1 MVNEV
6 NKLIY
11 NAIVK
16 YHAVYLPDVGT
27 LSVVRHP
34 ATMSSK
40 NELIPPRFDV
50 ELSLDNRAK
59 SLVDIISAEVA
70 VDKQRAEEIYAR
82 WSDKL
87 HKGGIMVIDRVG
99 TLRNNSF
106 VADADIIKALN
117 ISNQPFRITRKRN
130 YAPLYLLLT
139 LIVLGAL
146 GYGGWRYFD
155 TKQDQIVVE
164 IVAEEQ
170 VMPEVELPLV
180 QDTQPVEIEMIEE
193 EASNNEVIES
203 DWRENEGIRHWVVVG
218 SYSTT
223 ENAERAIADIVK
235 RLPEMQCDYF
245 KLGSMFAV
253 AAFGSADIAE
263 CQEFKNAHS
272 KEFPQSWV
280 YTPKRYR

>member
-40 NELIPPRFDV
+40 NKLIPPRFDV

-106 VADADIIKALN
+106 IADAEIIKALN

-139 LIVLGAL
+139 LVVLGAL

-164 IVAEEQ
+164 IIAEEQ

-193 EASNNEVIES
+193 VSNNEIIES
-203 DWRENEGIRHWVVVG
+203 DWRDKEGIRHWVVVG

-235 RLPEMQCDYF
+235 RLPEMQCNYF

-253 AAFGSADIAE
+253 AAFGSADIVE

>member
-106 VADADIIKALN
+106 VADAEIIKALN

-139 LIVLGAL
+139 LVVFGAL

-155 TKQDQIVVE
+155 TKQDQVVVE

-180 QDTQPVEIEMIEE
+180 QDTQPVEIEMME
-193 EASNNEVIES
+193 EASNNDIIES

-223 ENAERAIADIVK
+223 ENAERAIDDIVK
-235 RLPEMQCDYF
+235 RLPEMQCNYF

-253 AAFGSADIAE
+253 AAFGSADIVE
-263 CQEFKNAHS
+263 CQEFKSAHS
-272 KEFPQSWV
+272 EEFPQSWV

>member
-70 VDKQRAEEIYAR
+70 VDKQRGEEIYAR

-106 VADADIIKALN
+106 VADAEIIKALN

-139 LIVLGAL
+139 LVVLGAL

-155 TKQDQIVVE
+155 TKQDQVVVE

-170 VMPEVELPLV
+170 VMPEVELPTV
-180 QDTQPVEIEMIEE
+180 RDTQP
-193 EASNNEVIES
+193 A
-203 DWRENEGIRHWVVVG
+203 R
-218 SYSTT
+218 
-223 ENAERAIADIVK
+223 
-235 RLPEMQCDYF
+235 
-245 KLGSMFAV
+245 
-253 AAFGSADIAE
+253 
-263 CQEFKNAHS
+263 
-272 KEFPQSWV
+272 
-280 YTPKRYR
+280 

>member
-70 VDKQRAEEIYAR
+70 VDKQRGEEIYAR

-106 VADADIIKALN
+106 VADAEIIKALN

-139 LIVLGAL
+139 LVVLGAL

-155 TKQDQIVVE
+155 TKQDQVVVE

-170 VMPEVELPLV
+170 VMPEVELPTV

-193 EASNNEVIES
+193 EASNNEIIES
-203 DWRENEGIRHWVVVG
+203 DWRDKDGIRHWVVVG

-235 RLPEMQCDYF
+235 RLPEMQCNYF

-253 AAFGSADIAE
+253 AAFGSADIVE

>member
-106 VADADIIKALN
+106 VADAEIIKALN

-139 LIVLGAL
+139 LVVLGAL

-155 TKQDQIVVE
+155 TKQDQVVVE

-193 EASNNEVIES
+193 SSNNEIIES
-203 DWRENEGIRHWVVVG
+203 DWRDKEGIRHWVVVG

-235 RLPEMQCDYF
+235 RLPDMQCNYF

-253 AAFGSADIAE
+253 AAFGSADIVE

>member
-16 YHAVYLPDVGT
+16 YHAVYIPDVGT
-27 LSVVRHP
+27 LCVVRHP

-87 HKGGIMVIDRVG
+87 HKGGIMVVDRVG

-106 VADADIIKALN
+106 VADAEIIKALN

-130 YAPLYLLLT
+130 YAPLYFLLT
-139 LIVLGAL
+139 LVVLGAL

-170 VMPEVELPLV
+170 VIPEVELPLV

-218 SYSTT
+218 SYSIT

>member
-40 NELIPPRFDV
+40 NELVPPRFDV

-59 SLVDIISAEVA
+59 SLVDIISVEVA

-99 TLRNNSF
+99 TLRDKNF
-106 VADADIIKALN
+106 VADAEIIKALN
-117 ISNQPFRITRKRN
+117 ISNRPFRITRKRN

-139 LIVLGAL
+139 LVVLGAL

-155 TKQDQIVVE
+155 TKKDQVVVE

-180 QDTQPVEIEMIEE
+180 EESKVPEAVVVE
-193 EASNNEVIES
+193 EVQIKKTITY

-253 AAFGSADIAE
+253 AAFGSADIEE

>member
-50 ELSLDNRAK
+50 ELSVDNRAK

-82 WSDKL
+82 WFDKL

-106 VADADIIKALN
+106 VADAEIIKALN

-130 YAPLYLLLT
+130 YASIYLLLT
-139 LIVLGAL
+139 LVVLGAL

-155 TKQDQIVVE
+155 TKQDQVVVE

-180 QDTQPVEIEMIEE
+180 QDTQPVEIEIIEE
-193 EASNNEVIES
+193 DASNNEIIES

-235 RLPEMQCDYF
+235 RLPEMQCNYF

-253 AAFGSADIAE
+253 AAFGSADIVE

>member
-27 LSVVRHP
+27 LCVVRHP

-106 VADADIIKALN
+106 VADAEIIKALN

-130 YAPLYLLLT
+130 YASIYLLLT
-139 LIVLGAL
+139 LVVLGAL

-155 TKQDQIVVE
+155 TKQDQVVVE

-170 VMPEVELPLV
+170 VMPEIELPLV

-193 EASNNEVIES
+193 ASNNEIIES

-235 RLPEMQCDYF
+235 RLPEMQCNYF

-253 AAFGSADIAE
+253 AAFGSADIVE
-263 CQEFKNAHS
+263 CQEFKKAHS

>member
-16 YHAVYLPDVGT
+16 CHAVYLPNVGT
-27 LSVVRHP
+27 LCVVRHP

-106 VADADIIKALN
+106 VADAEIIKALN

-139 LIVLGAL
+139 LVVLGAL

-164 IVAEEQ
+164 IIAEEQ

-193 EASNNEVIES
+193 ASNNEIIES
-203 DWRENEGIRHWVVVG
+203 DWRDKEGIRHWVVVG

-235 RLPEMQCDYF
+235 RLPEMQCNYF

-253 AAFGSADIAE
+253 AAFGSADIVE

>member
-27 LSVVRHP
+27 LCVVRHP

-59 SLVDIISAEVA
+59 SLVDIISAVVA

-106 VADADIIKALN
+106 VADAEIIKALN

-139 LIVLGAL
+139 LVVLGAL

-155 TKQDQIVVE
+155 TKQDQVVVE
-164 IVAEEQ
+164 FVAEEQ

-193 EASNNEVIES
+193 ASNNEIIES
-203 DWRENEGIRHWVVVG
+203 DWRDKEGIRHWVVVG

-235 RLPEMQCDYF
+235 RLPEMQCNYF

-253 AAFGSADIAE
+253 AAFGSADIVE

-272 KEFPQSWV
+272 KEFSQSWV

>member
-27 LSVVRHP
+27 LCVVRHP

-87 HKGGIMVIDRVG
+87 HKGGIMVINRVG

-106 VADADIIKALN
+106 VADAEIIKALN
-117 ISNQPFRITRKRN
+117 ISNQPFRITRRRN
-130 YAPLYLLLT
+130 HTPIFLLIT
-139 LIVLGAL
+139 LVVLGVI
-146 GYGGWRYFD
+146 GYGSWQYFNTQQSVVSVVTPTQEQTTPD
-155 TKQDQIVVE
+155 IETPLVNEEELVEDVVVE
-164 IVAEEQ
+164 DAQ
-170 VMPEVELPLV
+170 
-180 QDTQPVEIEMIEE
+180 IENII
-193 EASNNEVIES
+193 AS

-235 RLPEMQCDYF
+235 RLPEMQCNYF

-253 AAFGSADIAE
+253 AAFGSADIVE

>member
-27 LSVVRHP
+27 LCVVRHP

-106 VADADIIKALN
+106 VAGAEIIKALN

-139 LIVLGAL
+139 LVVLGAL

-155 TKQDQIVVE
+155 TKQDQVVVE
-164 IVAEEQ
+164 FVAEEQ
-170 VMPEVELPLV
+170 VMPEIELPLV

-193 EASNNEVIES
+193 ASNNEIIES
-203 DWRENEGIRHWVVVG
+203 DWRDKEGIRHWVIVG

-223 ENAERAIADIVK
+223 ENAERAVADIVK
-235 RLPEMQCDYF
+235 RLPDMQCNYF

-253 AAFGSADIAE
+253 AAYGSADIAE

>member
-27 LSVVRHP
+27 LCVVRHP

-106 VADADIIKALN
+106 VADAEIIKALN

-139 LIVLGAL
+139 LVVLGAL

-180 QDTQPVEIEMIEE
+180 QDTQPVEIEMID
-193 EASNNEVIES
+193 EASNNEIIES
-203 DWRENEGIRHWVVVG
+203 DWRDKEGIRHWVVVG

-235 RLPEMQCDYF
+235 RLPEMQCNYF

>member
-34 ATMSSK
+34 ATMRSK

-106 VADADIIKALN
+106 VADAEIIKALN

-130 YAPLYLLLT
+130 YTPLYLLLT
-139 LIVLGAL
+139 LVVLGAL

-155 TKQDQIVVE
+155 TKQDQVVVE

-193 EASNNEVIES
+193 ASNNEIIES

-235 RLPEMQCDYF
+235 RLPEMQCNYF

-253 AAFGSADIAE
+253 AAFGSADIVE

>member
-27 LSVVRHP
+27 LCVVRHP

-87 HKGGIMVIDRVG
+87 HKGGIMEIDRVG

-106 VADADIIKALN
+106 VADAEIIKALN

-139 LIVLGAL
+139 LVVLGAL

-155 TKQDQIVVE
+155 TKQDQVVVE

-180 QDTQPVEIEMIEE
+180 QDTQPIEIEMIED
-193 EASNNEVIES
+193 ASNNEVIES
-203 DWRENEGIRHWVVVG
+203 DWRENGGIRHWVVVG

-235 RLPEMQCDYF
+235 RLPKMQCNYF